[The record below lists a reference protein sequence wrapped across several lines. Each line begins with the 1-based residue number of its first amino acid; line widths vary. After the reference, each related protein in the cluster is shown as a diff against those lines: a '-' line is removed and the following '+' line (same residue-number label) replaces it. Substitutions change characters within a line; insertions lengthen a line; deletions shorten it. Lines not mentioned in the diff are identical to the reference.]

1 MAKKLIYN
9 STFTP
14 GAGGAGTIVITGNYP
29 LKVF

>member
-14 GAGGAGTIVITGNYP
+14 GAGGAGTIVITGNYDQE
-29 LKVF
+29 